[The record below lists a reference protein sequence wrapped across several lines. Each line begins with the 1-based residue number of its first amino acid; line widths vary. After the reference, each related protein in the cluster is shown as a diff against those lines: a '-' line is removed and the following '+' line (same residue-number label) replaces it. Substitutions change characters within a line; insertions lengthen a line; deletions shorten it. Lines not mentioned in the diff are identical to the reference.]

1 MRQVFE
7 MITRVATSNATILIR
22 GESGTGK
29 ELVANAVHYNSKRT
43 DKPFIKV
50 NLAAL
55 PETLV
60 ESELFG
66 HEKGAFTGALS
77 RKSGRF
83 ELAQGG
89 TVFLDEI
96 GDLSTTV
103 QLKLLRVIQ
112 EREFT
117 RLGGTTTLKADV
129 RLVAA
134 THRDL
139 EKLVAEGIFRED
151 LYYRL
156 NVFPIYLPPLRERK
170 ADIPLLAEH
179 FLSRHAAEQGKPTRR
194 LSQAALD
201 LLMQYHWPG
210 NVRELENVI
219 ERALLVCDA
228 ETILSAHLPPSL
240 HPPACAYPRRRQTGP
255 AAQSHEPGLPGGK
268 PGAGTHR
275 RGPHRHP
282 GEPKSGR
289 RLSSTRVCASW
300 AIKSSATAWT
310 PGSSGAVN
318 VAAARKICSAEI
330 LVGVLLPWSLIVCYP
345 KIFTQ
350 GSRENITVSSIEH
363 PCRPTKM
370 AFHQNCLPFM

>member
-1 MRQVFE
+1 
-7 MITRVATSNATILIR
+7 
-22 GESGTGK
+22 
-29 ELVANAVHYNSKRT
+29 
-43 DKPFIKV
+43 
-50 NLAAL
+50 
-55 PETLV
+55 
-60 ESELFG
+60 
-66 HEKGAFTGALS
+66 
-77 RKSGRF
+77 
-83 ELAQGG
+83 
-89 TVFLDEI
+89 
-96 GDLSTTV
+96 V

-179 FLSRHAAEQGKPTRR
+179 FLSRHAADQGKPTRR

-201 LLMQYHWPG
+201 LLMQYRWPG

-240 HPPACAYPRRRQTGP
+240 QPPACAYPP
-255 AAQSHEPGLPGGK
+255 AAGGRN
-268 PGAGTHR
+268 GAHQNR
-275 RGPHRHP
+275 M
-282 GEPKSGR
+282 S
-289 RLSSTRVCASW
+289 L
-300 AIKSSATAWT
+300 
-310 PGSSGAVN
+310 
-318 VAAARKICSAEI
+318 AAQVESLEKE
-330 LVGVLLPWSLIVCYP
+330 LIVEALTATRGNQSQAAEFLDTSLRILGY
-345 KIFTQ
+345 KIKTYGLDPRQ
-350 GSRENITVSSIEH
+350 YRGR
-363 PCRPTKM
+363 
-370 AFHQNCLPFM
+370 